1 MNKLDK
7 ENLQALRE
15 MRNLG
20 RVIELATKKTEEQKK
35 IRREAKERF
44 EGLLLNYPQARHSYY
59 YGE

>member
-1 MNKLDK
+1 MSKLDK

-20 RVIELATKKTEEQKK
+20 KVIELATK
-35 IRREAKERF
+35 F